1 MQLEDLIPPP
11 IEAAPRYPTGPAVDE
26 FLLRQ
31 GFTPGIGDGVARER
45 AEMSQDIEGEEPIM
59 SAGRPKPEHKG
70 MFGVKGTLRDILG
83 IIGDAYSGENRY
95 ANIRRQE
102 RMGDAARGFQDDP
115 RGSIDRL
122 NAEGFAKEAME
133 LYELH
138 QKQQQAAAKLAREQ
152 GNDEITR
159 LSGLSLAQNR
169 MRAGVRGLLNSAV
182 DDATY
187 ERLLPIVKSKL
198 SREGLGMADEFLSLP
213 STFSGNEEII
223 RRWGMDPYQSESLVD
238 RDETRAVQEELGRER
253 IGATIRG
260 QDVSAATQR
269 RGQDMTDARVRGSAG
284 YTGSGRKGGRTPPPP
299 PPGMKWVKKTK

>member
-11 IEAAPRYPTGPAVDE
+11 IEAAPRYPTGPAVDQ
-26 FLLRQ
+26 FLMERGLDKA
-31 GFTPGIGDGVARER
+31 PVIGA
-45 AEMSQDIEGEEPIM
+45 SQDIEGSEPIV
-59 SAGRPKPEHKG
+59 SAGRPKGEHKG
-70 MFGVKGTLRDILG
+70 IFGVKGTLRDILG
-83 IIGDAYSGENRY
+83 VIGDGLTGNMAYSGL
-95 ANIRRQE
+95 RRQE
-102 RMGDAARGFQDDP
+102 RFGDAARGFQDDP

-133 LYELH
+133 LFELD
-138 QKQQQAAAKLAREQ
+138 QKRQQAAAKLAREQ

-169 MRAGVRGLLNSAV
+169 MRAGIRGLLNSAV

-187 ERLLPIVKSKL
+187 ERLLPIVKNKL

-299 PPGMKWVKKTK
+299 PPGMKWVKKK

>member
-1 MQLEDLIPPP
+1 MQLEDLLPPP

-26 FLLRQ
+26 FLLSQ
-31 GFTPGIGDGVARER
+31 GLNQPRTPAV
-45 AEMSQDIEGEEPIM
+45 SQDIEGDEPIT

-70 MFGVKGTLRDILG
+70 LFGVKGTLRDVLG
-83 IIGDAYSGENRY
+83 FIGDAYTGNGRY
-95 ANIRRQE
+95 AALRRQE

-115 RGSIDRL
+115 RGSIDAL
-122 NAEGFAKEAME
+122 NAAGFANEAMQ

-138 QKQQQAAAKLAREQ
+138 QKQQQAQAQLARQ
-152 GNDEITR
+152 QQNDDVTR
-159 LSGLSLAQNR
+159 MSGLSLAQNR
-169 MRAGVRGLLNSAV
+169 MRSGIRGLLNSAV

-213 STFSGNEEII
+213 STFSGNEEVI

-238 RDETRAVQEELGRER
+238 RDETRAMQEELGKER
-253 IGATIRG
+253 IATTRRG
-260 QDVSAATQR
+260 QDIAAGTQR

-284 YTGSGRKGGRTPPPP
+284 YTGGGKRSGGRTPPPP
-299 PPGMKWVKKTK
+299 PPGMKWVKKK